1 MAQRRIVFTI
11 NRPPVGSVH
20 FAEGLRATVGAT
32 AGTDEHEVDVL
43 YLGDGVYFALKNV
56 DRTDTAKYIETLSQG
71 GRKLKVEQESL
82 DERGISRDA
91 LAGDMEVI
99 SRAAALKLIAGADFT
114 AAF

>member
-1 MAQRRIVFTI
+1 MAQRHIVFTI

-32 AGTDEHEVDVL
+32 AGTDEHTVDVL
-43 YLGDGVYFALKNV
+43 YLGDGVYFALKGV
-56 DRTDTAKYIETLSQG
+56 DRIDTAKYIETLTAA

-82 DERGISRDA
+82 DERGISRDS
-91 LAGDMEVI
+91 LAADVEVI
-99 SRAAALKLIAGADFT
+99 GRAAALKLIAGADFT